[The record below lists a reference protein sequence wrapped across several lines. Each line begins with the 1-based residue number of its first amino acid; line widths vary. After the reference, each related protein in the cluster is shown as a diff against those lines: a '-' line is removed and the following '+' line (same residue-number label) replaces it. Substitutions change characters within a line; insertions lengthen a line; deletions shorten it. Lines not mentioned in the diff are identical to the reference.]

1 MNFRDPQVCTRSGKI
16 LGASILGPRAGEAIT
31 EIVIA
36 MKAGIT
42 IDKLASFTH
51 VYPIM
56 NRIIRRLGDERF
68 MVKGVGTLTKKLLGR
83 YQARSEP

>member
-1 MNFRDPQVCTRSGKI
+1 MLSVVGQTSK
-16 LGASILGPRAGEAIT
+16 GPRAGEAIT

-42 IDKLASFTH
+42 INKLASFTH

-68 MVKGVGTLTKKLLGR
+68 MAKGVGTFTKKLLGR
-83 YQARSEP
+83 YQSSSEP